1 MKKSEPEEQ
10 IEIIDDRNLIGVML
24 LLLYLFEI
32 YWIMNK
38 GMNTC

>member
-10 IEIIDDRNLIGVML
+10 IEIVDDRNLIGTML
-24 LLLYLFEI
+24 ILLYLFEL

>member
-10 IEIIDDRNLIGVML
+10 IEIVDDRNLIGTML
-24 LLLYLFEI
+24 IILYLFEL

>member
-1 MKKSEPEEQ
+1 MKKSEPPV
-10 IEIIDDRNLIGVML
+10 EIVDDRNLIGTML
-24 LLLYLFEI
+24 IILYLFEL

>member
-10 IEIIDDRNLIGVML
+10 IEIVDDRNLIGTML
-24 LLLYLFEI
+24 IILYLFEI

>member
-10 IEIIDDRNLIGVML
+10 IEIVDDRNLIGTML
-24 LLLYLFEI
+24 ILLYIFEL